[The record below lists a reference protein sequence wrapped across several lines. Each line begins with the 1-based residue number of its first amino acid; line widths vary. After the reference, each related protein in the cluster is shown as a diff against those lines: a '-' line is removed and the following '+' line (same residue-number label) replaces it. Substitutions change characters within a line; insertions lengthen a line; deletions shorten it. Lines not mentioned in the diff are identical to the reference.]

1 MINTVFTRMDAYQR
15 FGTNSY
21 PLDLRKVE
29 ARLTNAVFEKS
40 LTKKREESK
49 EEIKSLTSSQPLQA
63 AFNPLDLYV
72 HSIVR
77 NMVDNV
83 CLYEARVAEI
93 KRLHMTEDADT
104 ARSDTQ

>member
-21 PLDLRKVE
+21 PLDLRKVDS
-29 ARLTNAVFEKS
+29 RLTNAFEKS

-49 EEIKSLTSSQPLQA
+49 EEIKNLGSNQPLQA
-63 AFNPLDLYV
+63 SFNPLDLYV

-83 CLYEARVAEI
+83 CLYEARIAEI
-93 KRLHMTEDADT
+93 KRLHSTEDADT
-104 ARSDTQ
+104 ARSDN